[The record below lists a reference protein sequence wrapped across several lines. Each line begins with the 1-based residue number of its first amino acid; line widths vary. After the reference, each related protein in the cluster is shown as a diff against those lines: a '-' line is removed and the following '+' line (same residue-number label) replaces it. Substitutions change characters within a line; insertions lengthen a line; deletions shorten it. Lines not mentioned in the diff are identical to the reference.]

1 MINKRRQNQIFDLV
15 LFFLRG
21 LFSQWINLDFIV
33 LFFYNAIIYLSSTTM
48 KQQLPSLP
56 KSTKYLFLLSFGY
69 TFIVLFTTIVN
80 LLSSIR
86 VFWFLIDNP
95 GTNENL
101 GLDYFEYFLPT
112 LAAQMYYYMIFWIIV
127 FCLGF
132 VFNELYLW
140 KKKAFVGKNFLY
152 SVIWFMICSS
162 LLVARHLLLWNGE
175 QESIAIYLI
184 LSL

>member
-1 MINKRRQNQIFDLV
+1 MG
-15 LFFLRG
+15 G

-33 LFFYNAIIYLSSTTM
+33 LFFYNAIIYLSSSTM
-48 KQQLPSLP
+48 KRQIPTFP
-56 KSTKYLFLLSFGY
+56 KSTRHLFLLSFGY

-80 LLSSIR
+80 FLSSIR

-127 FCLGF
+127 FCF
-132 VFNELYLW
+132 CFMFNELYLW

-162 LLVARHLLLWNGE
+162 LLVARHLLLWNGG

>member
-1 MINKRRQNQIFDLV
+1 MINKRRQKSDFWASFV
-15 LFFLRG
+15 FLGG

-127 FCLGF
+127 FCFGF
-132 VFNELYLW
+132 MFNELYLW

-152 SVIWFMICSS
+152 SFIWLLICSL
-162 LLVARHLLLWNGE
+162 LLVSGHLILWNGH
-175 QESIAIYLI
+175 
-184 LSL
+184 

>member
-1 MINKRRQNQIFDLV
+1 M
-15 LFFLRG
+15 RG

-80 LLSSIR
+80 FLSYMKVGPLL
-86 VFWFLIDNP
+86 DN
-95 GTNENL
+95 EY
-101 GLDYFEYFLPT
+101 LDLVYFEYFFST

-162 LLVARHLLLWNGE
+162 LLVARHLLLWNGG